1 MPSTVKSS
9 LCKAIR
15 QFQWGSLNVRAN
27 CVQQILIFLAV
38 IADKA
43 GNLIRFE
50 VCDNSDELNQQESF
64 PLQILYYTP
73 MRIYHLFQRQNRLLI
88 RFRRAH
94 VLFSNIVRCALMYVS
109 LYTYGRISFLYA
121 NASAWVKDSLASL
134 Q

>member
-1 MPSTVKSS
+1 M
-9 LCKAIR
+9 
-15 QFQWGSLNVRAN
+15 RAN

-94 VLFSNIVRCALMYVS
+94 VLFFEYCQMRSNVC
-109 LYTYGRISFLYA
+109 GRISFLYA

>member
-1 MPSTVKSS
+1 M
-9 LCKAIR
+9 
-15 QFQWGSLNVRAN
+15 RAN

-94 VLFSNIVRCALMYVS
+94 VLFFEYCQMRSNVCQFVYIWAHLFFVRKRKCL
-109 LYTYGRISFLYA
+109 G
-121 NASAWVKDSLASL
+121 
-134 Q
+134 